1 MAPSPSGHSTPR
13 RTSDGPVRSFG
24 AGSECSL
31 VSPLGQGCEK
41 LGVALEVSIPEVL
54 VLDALMCRFAES
66 GREVGIFPEP
76 PGVGAAYRDLPVAGA
91 SAAAPPVVLS
101 GRGSVRPYDHDGAA
115 GVFGKVLTDRPEE
128 QTSEAPSAPR
138 SDDDHVRSL
147 VIVEEP

>member
-1 MAPSPSGHSTPR
+1 MPSADEIRDGQ
-13 RTSDGPVRSFG
+13 RTTWAGLSAGWEKWDSVIMDQLGP
-24 AGSECSL
+24 
-31 VSPLGQGCEK
+31 
-41 LGVALEVSIPEVL
+41 
-54 VLDALMCRFAES
+54 
-66 GREVGIFPEP
+66 
-76 PGVGAAYRDLPVAGA
+76 VGAAYRDLPVAGA

-147 VIVEEP
+147 VKVEEP